1 MSLKTVFLWV
11 IAIIALVVVFTFVS
25 NGLIRLIAIIG
36 ILVISFVLQGTIIRV
51 KK

>member
-11 IAIIALVVVFTFVS
+11 IAIIALVVVFTSVS